1 MLSKIYKLTLYL
13 NEYITDFIKVI
24 KFNSYSP
31 LEDQQKRLFYRIII
45 NAHAIE
51 KGLSLDNPRPLFGQ
65 AKMADLM
72 RLVKNYNPNS
82 YGFFPLEMTLGA
94 LKDYHALHAA
104 KNIEADFLNQVIDW
118 QNQLDAMSVEHATG
132 GSKQVS
138 GDNNN
143 PDLSHTEFLTS
154 RFSCRAYLPEL
165 VSAELVAKIVKTAQ
179 SAPSQ
184 CNRQSTRIHCFQNK
198 QQIVDLLTLQGGS
211 SGFVDSVANL
221 FVITSEQTAW
231 GGAGQRSQSYVDGA
245 LFSMALMYACQS
257 FGIASCPLNLAV
269 TNKNEKA
276 IQKAGN
282 IHERER
288 LIMMM
293 AFGYPITENLKAAS
307 SPRLPT
313 EDILTLHKD

>member
-24 KFNSYSP
+24 RFNSYSP
-31 LEDQQKRLFYRIII
+31 FEDQQKRLFYRIII

-94 LKDYHALHAA
+94 LKDYQALHAD
-104 KNIEADFLNQVIDW
+104 KQIEADFLNQVRDW
-118 QNQLDAMSVEHATG
+118 QNALYAMSVQQATG
-132 GSKQVS
+132 GSRVILN
-138 GDNNN
+138 DNAGA
-143 PDLSHTEFLTS
+143 DLSHVGFLTG

-165 VSAELVAKIVKTAQ
+165 VPAELVAKIVKAAQ

-198 QQIVDLLTLQGGS
+198 QQIVELLTLQGGS
-211 SGFVDSVANL
+211 SGFVDSVTNL

-245 LFSMALMYACQS
+245 LFSMALMYACQA
-257 FGIASCPLNLAV
+257 FGIATCPLNLAV
-269 TNKNEKA
+269 TNKKEKA

-282 IHERER
+282 IHDRER

-313 EDILTLHKD
+313 QDVLTLH